1 MRITKIRTTSR
12 QYGVRYIGRGQMAV
26 IDQDGK
32 VIETCTSR
40 EEAFQRMGV
49 LNYKYYAAKHG
60 HEFAKG
66 WLRPKLS
73 ELPWRTVA

>member
-1 MRITKIRTTSR
+1 MRITRIRTTSR

-32 VIETCTSR
+32 VVETCANK
-40 EEAFQRMGV
+40 EDAFHRMGV
-49 LNYKYYAAKHG
+49 LNYEYWTKVYG